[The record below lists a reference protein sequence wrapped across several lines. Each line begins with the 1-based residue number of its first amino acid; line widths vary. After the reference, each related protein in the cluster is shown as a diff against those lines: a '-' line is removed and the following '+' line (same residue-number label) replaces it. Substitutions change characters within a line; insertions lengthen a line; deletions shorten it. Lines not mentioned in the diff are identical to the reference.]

1 MGLQLQSKI
10 DKLRGYDQCKDDQV
24 KMLGVQ
30 KFCVSTTK
38 KSQLTL
44 WNDTDTNSMCN
55 TLEKNISNLNSNDL
69 CAEINDGIF
78 NQYHNTQN
86 DIVSKLVQYTG
97 QVIDKRKQK
106 QMKMQA
112 LLEEEEEGESV
123 KVSLDKDIIVG
134 APKEASSNTT
144 TPKTD
149 SPSLSIPQIQT
160 NTTTQKNVP
169 APKTGTS
176 SAQANSTVDAS
187 VDSILKLT
195 NETCVF
201 FGEFQDTDANLKK
214 ACVNNSLEES
224 QNKIHDQLVNLN
236 GEYQNCWSNAN
247 CLNKMDAD

>member
-38 KSQLTL
+38 KSQLVL
-44 WNDTDTNSMCN
+44 WNDTDTNAMCN
-55 TLEKNISNLNSNDL
+55 NLEKNIQNLNANDL

-78 NQYHNTQN
+78 TQYHNAQN
-86 DIVSKLVQYTG
+86 DIVSRLVQYTG
-97 QVIDKRKQK
+97 LVIDKRKQK

-123 KVSLDKDIIVG
+123 KVSLDKDIIVA
-134 APKEASSNTT
+134 APKEITLNATAPKAD
-144 TPKTD
+144 TP
-149 SPSLSIPQIQT
+149 IQAAPQVQT
-160 NTTTQKNVP
+160 NASTFKNISV
-169 APKTGTS
+169 PKTGTS
-176 SAQANSTVDAS
+176 TAQANSTVDSS

-195 NETCVF
+195 NETCSF

-214 ACVNNSLEES
+214 ACANNSVEES
-224 QNKIHDQLVNLN
+224 
-236 GEYQNCWSNAN
+236 
-247 CLNKMDAD
+247 